1 MADAPAMLR
10 WTLLAMVS
18 LLWLLQAR
26 PALAQAPPGDAPCR
40 AADPTSARMV
50 EELRRILSSTDSAEV
65 ELRRSAR
72 IIYQPTAT
80 VEYVTDVPVCA
91 LAIQAL
97 NARAKTPGRQ
107 RQVYVYN
114 LGSQYA
120 VEDPEVHASE
130 YRMLRIFSLQWELHG
145 DVLVY

>member
-1 MADAPAMLR
+1 MPDVPAMLR
-10 WTLLAMVS
+10 RTVAMVS
-18 LLWLLQAR
+18 LLCLLQVR
-26 PALAQAPPGDAPCR
+26 PALAQAPAGDALCR
-40 AADPTSARMV
+40 AADPTSTRMV

-80 VEYVTDVPVCA
+80 VEYVTDEPVCE
-91 LAIQAL
+91 LAIRAL
-97 NARAKTPGRQ
+97 NGRAKTPGRG

-120 VEDPEVHASE
+120 VEDPEQRASE

>member
-1 MADAPAMLR
+1 
-10 WTLLAMVS
+10 MVAS
-18 LLWLLQAR
+18 VIPLLWLLQVR
-26 PALAQAPPGDAPCR
+26 PALAQSPTGEALCR
-40 AADPTSARMV
+40 PADPTSARMA

-72 IIYQPTAT
+72 IIHQPTGT
-80 VEYVTDVPVCA
+80 VEYVTDEPVCA
-91 LAIQAL
+91 LAIRAL
-97 NARAKTPGRQ
+97 NTRAKTPGRQ